1 MELQFTNKQIF
12 FALESIWNQLD
23 YRFKYQINQLVTANE
38 ADDYLQ
44 TLSIDRATLMQCYRA
59 MSNGSYGCTVDMAE
73 VLLGDLRTQ
82 LTTKGNYADYVAYIE
97 SLETASPLPKVEPD
111 EYTQSILDVQAYK
124 LEDKALENAKIVNGR
139 AQILA

>member
-23 YRFKYQINQLVTANE
+23 YRFKYQINQLVTAND
-38 ADDYLQ
+38 ADDYVQDL
-44 TLSIDRATLMQCYRA
+44 TIDRPTLMQCYRA

-73 VLLGDLRTQ
+73 VLLDDLRTQ

-97 SLETASPLPKVEPD
+97 SLETASPLPEVIPD
-111 EYTQSILDVQAYK
+111 EYTLSILDVQTYK
-124 LEDKALENAKIVNGR
+124 VQDKAVETAKILNGKT
-139 AQILA
+139 QILA

>member
-23 YRFKYQINQLVTANE
+23 YRFKYQINSLVLAND
-38 ADDYLQ
+38 ADDYIQ
-44 TLSIDRATLMQCYRA
+44 TLTIDRATLMQCYRA

-73 VLLGDLRTQ
+73 VLLDDLRTQ

-97 SLETASPLPKVEPD
+97 SLETGSPLPEVIPD
-111 EYTQSILDVQAYK
+111 EYTLSILDVQAYK
-124 LEDKALENAKIVNGR
+124 VQDKAVETAKIVNGKT
-139 AQILA
+139 QILA

>member
-23 YRFKYQINQLVTANE
+23 YRFKYQINQLVTANDAE
-38 ADDYLQ
+38 DYVQNL
-44 TLSIDRATLMQCYRA
+44 TIDRATLMQCYRA

-73 VLLGDLRTQ
+73 VLLDDLRTQ

-97 SLETASPLPKVEPD
+97 SLETASPLPEVTPD
-111 EYTQSILDVQAYK
+111 EYTLSILDVQAYK
-124 LEDKALENAKIVNGR
+124 VQDKAVETAKILNGKT
-139 AQILA
+139 QILA